1 MFPRCHEFSPSMFCF
16 PTSLKKY
23 VGVDTFSA
31 PIRQSCEVMMPAV
44 RRTNVSVLLPGNV
57 EDSSMHHSSSV
68 DYMGNV
74 IVPIV
79 TQDPSGF
86 ISTAIIT
93 DGNGDGQA
101 TGALGCFTSEAQ
113 ARQFAVEYAKSE
125 IGRRR
130 LLTLTD

>member
-1 MFPRCHEFSPSMFCF
+1 MF
-16 PTSLKKY
+16 
-23 VGVDTFSA
+23 
-31 PIRQSCEVMMPAV
+31 
-44 RRTNVSVLLPGNV
+44 
-57 EDSSMHHSSSV
+57 HSSSV

-86 ISTAIIT
+86 RSTAIIT
-93 DGNGDGQA
+93 DKNGEGQA
-101 TGALGCFTSEAQ
+101 TGALGCFATEAQ

-130 LLTLTD
+130 LMTLSG